1 ELILFM
7 NSNFFDKGDAHSLLC
22 YPDGYAGY
30 VKYKSSEF
38 EHYIRWM
45 VKTYEERALGFSMPS
60 TAQTDGY
67 IEEQRK
73 RNIKSRLPNESVEF
87 SVETGILR
95 PVDSEEMKEKIQNDK
110 RI

>member
-1 ELILFM
+1 SSRTSRANAPKPTLFPYTTLFR
-7 NSNFFDKGDAHSLLC
+7 SK
-22 YPDGYAGY
+22 P
-30 VKYKSSEF
+30 SEF
-38 EHYIRWM
+38 EHNIRWM
-45 VKTYEERALGFSMPS
+45 VKTYEEQALGFSMPS

-73 RNIKSRLPNESVEF
+73 GNIKSILPNESVEF

>member
-1 ELILFM
+1 M

-30 VKYKSSEF
+30 VKYKPSEF
-38 EHYIRWM
+38 EHNIRWM
-45 VKTYEERALGFSMPS
+45 VKTYEEQALGFSMPS

-73 RNIKSRLPNESVEF
+73 GNIKSILPNESVEF